1 MDYAKEIVNL
11 LVAMSQPESNDDAS
25 IMEAYG
31 QFVNSVL
38 NNLTEVTDSEDA
50 LGYIYVYLQT
60 LYRKKSLLTSQLLNK
75 T

>member
-1 MDYAKEIVNL
+1 MDYAKEIVKL

-38 NNLTEVTDSEDA
+38 NNLTEVTDSEDV

>member
-1 MDYAKEIVNL
+1 MDYAKEIVKL